1 MRSSACQ
8 ESTQVLFVIRFWP
21 VLPPIL
27 KKQKF
32 GFVWITET
40 AKSGSR
46 TMELSHAW
54 LMLFH
59 CYRILKFEDL
69 VDLKILSIIFFVFNN
84 MSARAE
90 VNNKMAEKPFSIQM
104 FTSDYLT
111 VFKNMTI
118 ILVESW
124 NNFGCFRSEKSTI
137 CQRNIS
143 PLVPWVCARGECN
156 SDRVV

>member
-1 MRSSACQ
+1 
-8 ESTQVLFVIRFWP
+8 
-21 VLPPIL
+21 
-27 KKQKF
+27 
-32 GFVWITET
+32 
-40 AKSGSR
+40 
-46 TMELSHAW
+46 
-54 LMLFH
+54 MLFH

-118 ILVESW
+118 ILVES
-124 NNFGCFRSEKSTI
+124 
-137 CQRNIS
+137 
-143 PLVPWVCARGECN
+143 
-156 SDRVV
+156 